1 MADQNTDLT
10 QALIA
15 ARDAGNGGSTNF
27 PNGYGNSASAN
38 KDFFLQADFQL
49 PPNVVSS
56 IANFKSLDP
65 QEIAQILVG
74 KLKDGIADKVK
85 AFLDSI
91 KIDQDTQK
99 SDDVHYIHSTLT
111 NTKNPNERIFD
122 TATANLNT
130 ADANNYKNLQITGT
144 TTTELTQEN
153 NYQVS
158 DIYLQGLLNSVK
170 NITFDAADTSWLAS
184 YSVVP
189 GTKFNSDIVTKIIDE
204 VRGTHTISY
213 ERTPNDSYITG
224 LGKQDKI
231 TDLYVNTSSKVEV
244 KHLGDVG
251 NKSSII
257 GNAENNVVVA
267 DFQIGYRGEDH
278 QIHLGG
284 GSDTLVLP
292 NSSKFNHVGDH
303 VISLQGEVVAN
314 TQTQTQTQTETE
326 YLEFVP
332 VVPIYS
338 FYALPPESST
348 TTTQKTGQIVF
359 SNPGDTLILGRSSI
373 KSANQWNFDQGSI
386 PQLFYTDTYKDWYG
400 NQINK
405 IASSLRVIDI
415 NTNADDEY
423 SYAPVY
429 TKAMADASPALTTI
443 SWGLISAF
451 NHFGGK
457 ATLMKPDGNTIFDVK
472 DYRDFN
478 WINQMTEATKGD
490 GINYDYAE
498 LTLNIMG
505 NNINNKDQLN
515 QGPIKLSNNGNFSV
529 GSSKSATDTVNNAVR
544 EIIKLSNAETKVWI
558 HNVGADDTID
568 FSALGAG
575 LNVAQNFVIK
585 SPTSAIKA
593 IAARDKA
600 IAIDMSNDTTN
611 STMYDMLEN
620 KAQLISIMNQYIQ
633 VGGGEKFVVA
643 INTGIPSNKYIASDK
658 GRTVDSSDKPDA
670 TYTYLY
676 LVENY
681 GHKGNAAAI
690 DVDDSITLFGRVDNK
705 IGSNQYSSDML
716 VNDTII
722 FG

>member
-15 ARDAGNGGSTNF
+15 ARDAGNGGIKIDTTLPSASVGDTNF
-27 PNGYGNSASAN
+27 WPLPKYYQNSASASAN
-38 KDFFLQADFQL
+38 KNFFLQADFQL
-49 PPNVVSS
+49 PPKAVSS
-56 IANFKSLDP
+56 IANFQSLDP

-74 KLKDGIADKVK
+74 KIKDGIADKVK

-111 NTKNPNERIFD
+111 NTKNPNERVFD

-130 ADANNYKNLQITGT
+130 ADANNYKNLQVTGT

-158 DIYLQGLLNSVK
+158 DIYLQGLVNSVK

-224 LGKQDKI
+224 LGKKDNI

-267 DFQIGYRGEDH
+267 DFQIGYKGQDH
-278 QIHLGG
+278 KISLGG

-303 VISLQGEVVAN
+303 VISLADAN
-314 TQTQTQTQTETE
+314 N
-326 YLEFVP
+326 
-332 VVPIYS
+332 
-338 FYALPPESST
+338 
-348 TTTQKTGQIVF
+348 GQIVF
-359 SNPGDTLILGRSSI
+359 SNPGDTLILGRSSV

-386 PQLFYTDTYKDWYG
+386 SKLFYTGKSQDWFG

-457 ATLMKPDGNTIFDVK
+457 ATLMKSDGNTIFDVK
-472 DYRDFN
+472 EYRDFN

-490 GINYDYAE
+490 GVNYDYAE

-575 LNVAQNFVIK
+575 LNVAQNFVVK